1 VSLGYLPQTLIM
13 VFARACAYTSSLFVG
28 LYMTLRWQWRKFV
41 LPTISKSDFISR
53 SWFINVF

>member
-28 LYMTLRWQWRKFV
+28 MYITLRWQWRMFFPYNLKV
-41 LPTISKSDFISR
+41 
-53 SWFINVF
+53 WFYF

>member
-28 LYMTLRWQWRKFV
+28 LYMTLR
-41 LPTISKSDFISR
+41 
-53 SWFINVF
+53 